1 MSGYKDAGV
10 DIAAGNK
17 AVELIK
23 DKVQHTFRLSPDR
36 IITEL
41 GGFSAA
47 VEMPDG
53 RILIASTDGVG
64 TKLAVG
70 ILLQKLNT
78 VGIDLVAM
86 CVNDTLAGGVQSTL
100 FLDYIAMGK
109 QTPERSNEIVEG
121 IIAGCEMAGCALIGG
136 EMAEMPGF
144 YEEDEFDLAG
154 FSVGLA
160 NSRNSLILGD
170 AVTDDMYVYGLLS
183 SGLHSNGFSLYR
195 KLFNIYLDTPESSIK
210 ELNKYYGVLGR
221 TIGKELLTPT
231 KIYVN
236 DVMALINKYEICG
249 LANITG
255 GGLVENP
262 VRCLPDGYGI
272 VLETG
277 KWPRLPIFDFIQR
290 QGNQSFEEM
299 VMTTNYGIGFMVI
312 SPEEIE
318 DDDIFKIGRVV
329 NSSKKEVYFQ

>member
-1 MSGYKDAGV
+1 MSSYKDAGV
-10 DIAAGNK
+10 DIEAGNQ
-17 AVELIK
+17 AVALIK
-23 DKVQHTFRLSPDR
+23 NKVQKTFRLSPDK

-53 RILIASTDGVG
+53 RILVTSTDGVG

-70 ILLQKLNT
+70 ILRKKLNT

-86 CVNDTLAGGVQSTL
+86 CVNDTLAGGVKSTL
-100 FLDYIAMGK
+100 FLNYIAMGK
-109 QTPERSNEIVEG
+109 QTPERSSKIVEG
-121 IIAGCEMAGCALIGG
+121 IVAGCEMAGCALIGG

-144 YEEDEFDLAG
+144 YEDDEFDLAG
-154 FSVGLA
+154 FSIGFA
-160 NSRNSLILGD
+160 NSRDSLILGD
-170 AVTDDMYVYGLLS
+170 AVTDDMYVYGLPS

-195 KLFNIYLDTPESSIK
+195 KLFDIYLETPESSIDA
-210 ELNKYYGVLGR
+210 LDRYYGELGQ
-221 TIGKELLTPT
+221 TIGAELLTPT
-231 KIYVN
+231 KIYVD
-236 DVMALINKYEICG
+236 DVMALIKKYEICG

-272 VLETG
+272 LLETE

-290 QGNQSFEEM
+290 VGNQSFEEM
-299 VMTTNYGIGFMVI
+299 VTTTNYGIGFMVI
-312 SPEEIE
+312 SPEEIKGDE
-318 DDDIFKIGRVV
+318 IFKIGRVV
-329 NSSKKEVYFQ
+329 NSSEKKVYFQ